1 MYLKGKGNLKYVMYF
16 RSLSWSWL
24 VVLCFQ
30 DELVSLETWEGWDR
44 SKYGSSDTWEYMDY
58 IFEVSSLMFVCWDTL
73 LGDFFLMNLVHILD
87 RGFSDRSKNLSMV
100 PRSIILGVKTFKW
113 PSLCEMGSH
122 LFRGYSDRSL
132 FSRTKYVIDHRW
144 MLKLVNGLCCV
155 KWVHIYSEGIVID
168 HLWVL
173 KLVNGLCCVKWV
185 HIYSEG
191 IVIDHVFPEQNMWSI
206 TVGC

>member
-44 SKYGSSDTWEYMDY
+44 SKYGSSDTWEDMDY

-100 PRSIILGVKTFKW
+100 PRSITLGVKTFKW

-122 LFRGYSDRSL
+122 LFRGYSDRSPL
-132 FSRTKYVIDHRW
+132 GVKTCKWPLLCEMGPHLFRGYSDRSRFSRTKYVIDH
-144 MLKLVNGLCCV
+144 C
-155 KWVHIYSEGIVID
+155 
-168 HLWVL
+168 WVL
-173 KLVNGLCCVKWV
+173 KLVNGFRCVKW
-185 HIYSEG
+185 
-191 IVIDHVFPEQNMWSI
+191 SI
-206 TVGC
+206 TFFHNQSCDRSL